1 MPKLF
6 LLLLSGAL
14 LTACQS
20 DPPTTQDEAVR
31 KEAVVISDSTAAK
44 PDSTAA
50 LP

>member
-1 MPKLF
+1 MPKLS

-20 DPPTTQDEAVR
+20 NPPTTQDEAVQ
-31 KEAVVISDSTAAK
+31 KEAVVLPDSAAAK
-44 PDSTAA
+44 PDSMVA

>member
-1 MPKLF
+1 MSKLF
-6 LLLLSGAL
+6 LLLLSGVL

-20 DPPTTQDEAVR
+20 DPPKTQDEAVQ
-31 KEAVVISDSTAAK
+31 KEAVVIPDSAAAK

>member
-20 DPPTTQDEAVR
+20 DPPKTQDEAVQ
-31 KEAVVISDSTAAK
+31 KEAVVISDSATTK
-44 PDSTAA
+44 PDSVAA
-50 LP
+50 HP